1 MKGLHFSILLSIL
14 FLGISS
20 CAPEKSGVQKT
31 GTHPDIFPD
40 YVGVTIP
47 EGIAPLNFRIEWDSV
62 RHSELLIENSE
73 GKSLRVR
80 ADQTIKIPLDEW
92 KHLLEV
98 SKGDSLMFHLEVNRN
113 GAWYRFSPFPVYIS
127 SDPIDYGLSYR
138 LIAPGYEIYSKMG
151 IYQRSL
157 NSFDQD
163 AIVENTLFQGS
174 CMNCHSFRQTDAE
187 NMSLHIRGSQ
197 GGTVLLNDGNLK
209 VLDTKTKE
217 TLSNCVYPYW
227 HPSGN
232 YIAYSVNKTQQTFH
246 SANPKRIEVFDHAS
260 DIVIFDVKRNKL
272 FSCDFLRSGKN
283 METFPAFSPDGKSLF
298 FCSSKVDTLP
308 LQVKDIRYNL
318 LRIDFDPETG
328 QFGSS
333 VDTLFNAAALD
344 QTVSFPRPSYDGRFI
359 VYTRFNYGNFSIW
372 HPEADLWLYDT
383 QSGTNQPLEALN
395 SNQTESYHSWSS
407 NSRWIVFSS
416 RRVNGLY
423 TMPFIAH
430 IDADGN
436 AGKPFLLPQEDP
448 DFYDMTFYSFNVPEF
463 ISQPVNLNLD
473 QLEDAVSNEHI
484 QLRFEE
490 KNN

>member
-1 MKGLHFSILLSIL
+1 M
-14 FLGISS
+14 
-20 CAPEKSGVQKT
+20 
-31 GTHPDIFPD
+31 
-40 YVGVTIP
+40 
-47 EGIAPLNFRIEWDSV
+47 
-62 RHSELLIENSE
+62 
-73 GKSLRVR
+73 
-80 ADQTIKIPLDEW
+80 
-92 KHLLEV
+92 
-98 SKGDSLMFHLEVNRN
+98 
-113 GAWYRFSPFPVYIS
+113 
-127 SDPIDYGLSYR
+127 
-138 LIAPGYEIYSKMG
+138 
-151 IYQRSL
+151 
-157 NSFDQD
+157 
-163 AIVENTLFQGS
+163 
-174 CMNCHSFRQTDAE
+174 
-187 NMSLHIRGSQ
+187 
-197 GGTVLLNDGNLK
+197 
-209 VLDTKTKE
+209 
-217 TLSNCVYPYW
+217 
-227 HPSGN
+227 
-232 YIAYSVNKTQQTFH
+232 
-246 SANPKRIEVFDHAS
+246 
-260 DIVIFDVKRNKL
+260 
-272 FSCDFLRSGKN
+272 
-283 METFPAFSPDGKSLF
+283 
-298 FCSSKVDTLP
+298 
-308 LQVKDIRYNL
+308 

-463 ISQPVNLNLD
+463 ISQPVNLNLN
-473 QLEDAVSNEHI
+473 QLEDAVSDEHI